1 MTLAEYC
8 GRWLAVRTGRLAPN
22 SIRAYASALRHHV
35 LPALGALELEEIT
48 QPVVRGW
55 IADQLLRQRPVN
67 SIKSAIGT
75 LSTILTD
82 ALIDGL
88 VLHNAAHGAARRLLA
103 DNRIQTP
110 KAMTP
115 HELDAFLLAAR
126 TLGSHWASDAFYVY
140 SRTGLRLGELLA
152 LQKRSILANEEALR
166 VDQQYHGGKFGFGPP
181 KGGKARLVEVPRK
194 CLAVLLGRAAQ
205 LETAGTFLFPGATLH
220 LPIHPGTVE
229 WAFDQAAGIAQLP
242 EHFTVHSLRHT
253 YASILIAS
261 GAPPAWV
268 QQQLG
273 HANYQITVDLYGS
286 WLRQRRPDLLAV
298 LDQEP
303 ARHGIAR
310 VERAKV
316 IPLRQRR

>member
-1 MTLAEYC
+1 
-8 GRWLAVRTGRLAPN
+8 
-22 SIRAYASALRHHV
+22 
-35 LPALGALELEEIT
+35 
-48 QPVVRGW
+48 
-55 IADQLLRQRPVN
+55 
-67 SIKSAIGT
+67 SIKSAIGA

-103 DNRIQTP
+103 DNQTTAP

-126 TLGSHWASDAFYVY
+126 TLGSHWAADAFYVY

-152 LQKRSILANEEALR
+152 LEKRSILADQEALR
-166 VDQQYHGGKFGFGPP
+166 VDQQYHGGKLGFGPP

-194 CLAVLLGRAAQ
+194 CLGVLLGRATQ

-229 WAFDQAAGIAQLP
+229 WAFDQAAGTAQLSEAYRVP
-242 EHFTVHSLRHT
+242 SLRHT
-253 YASILIAS
+253 YASVLLAA
-261 GAPPAWV
+261 GAPPQWV

-273 HANYQITVDLYGS
+273 HAHYAITVDLYGS
-286 WLRQRRPDLLAV
+286 WLRRRRPDLTAI
-298 LDQEP
+298 LDREP
-303 ARHGIAR
+303 TRHGI
-310 VERAKV
+310 ERAERKV
-316 IPLRQRR
+316 